1 MRFANGEAA
10 YVLRARRV
18 LNPYSGEEDSLD
30 WTAVERIGPYEDC
43 AFAPRITDEPAKPGE
58 APVLIEG
65 TVFSPHPDMDV
76 TALDRIEIAG
86 HVWDI
91 DGEPIL
97 WRNPIS
103 GWTPGWAIKVKRRS
117 G

>member
-1 MRFANGEAA
+1 MRFPNGETA
-10 YVLRARRV
+10 YVIRAKRV
-18 LNPYSGEEDSLD
+18 LDPYSGEVERLD
-30 WTAVERIGPYEDC
+30 WSQASRTPYDDC
-43 AFAPRITDEPAKPGE
+43 AFAPRVTDEPAKPGE
-58 APVLIEG
+58 AAVFVEG
-65 TVFSPHPDMDV
+65 TVFSPHADMDV
-76 TALDRIEIAG
+76 TAYDRIEIAG

-103 GWTPGWAIKVKRRS
+103 GWTPGWAIKVRRRE